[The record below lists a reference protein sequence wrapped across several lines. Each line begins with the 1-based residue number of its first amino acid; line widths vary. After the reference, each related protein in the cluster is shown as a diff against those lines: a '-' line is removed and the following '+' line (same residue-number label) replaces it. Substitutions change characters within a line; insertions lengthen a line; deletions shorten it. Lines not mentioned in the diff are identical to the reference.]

1 MEPKQIYQELKEFRL
16 TGMAE
21 CWDQMVQTGT
31 AASVSL
37 QNGLE
42 MMLQSERDTRKAN
55 RTKRLIRGAKF
66 RYSNAFLDDFT
77 FDSARG
83 RDRTR
88 IIQLA
93 TCDFIRKGQSVTIT
107 GPAGVGKS
115 YMATMLGHQACEAGY
130 SVMYLNMQKLLE
142 NVRELRM
149 EGRVAKYFEKVA
161 DTDLVIIEDFGFSV
175 LDGQQLLDFM
185 ELIEDRHGRKS
196 TIITSQLPVKDWYA
210 VLKKNATIADA
221 IIDRIAKTAIH
232 FDLSGDSMRK

>member
-1 MEPKQIYQELKEFRL
+1 MEQKQIYQELKEFRL

-21 CWDQMVQTGT
+21 CWEQMVQTGT

-37 QNGLE
+37 MDGLE
-42 MMLQSERDTRKAN
+42 MMLQSERDTRQAN
-55 RTKRLIRGAKF
+55 RTKRLIKGAKF
-66 RYSNAFLDDFT
+66 RYGNAFLDDFT

-83 RDRTR
+83 RDRAR

-130 SVMYLNMQKLLE
+130 GVMYLNMQKLLE
-142 NVRELRM
+142 QVRELRM

-161 DTDLVIIEDFGFSV
+161 DTPLVIIEDFGFSV

-196 TIITSQLPVKDWYA
+196 TIITSQLPVKDWYG

-232 FDLSGDSMRK
+232 FELSGDSMRK